1 MNGLKGKM
9 VMLLCGYFVWR
20 MELDALSLNSSVVV
34 IKGILSLPAKKI
46 NL

>member
-1 MNGLKGKM
+1 MNGLIEKM

-20 MELDALSLNSSVVV
+20 MEPDALRLRSSGGVV
-34 IKGILSLPAKKI
+34 KEILSLPEKKI